1 MKIDNEFTVSV
12 TIERAWEVL
21 TDLEGIAPCMPG
33 ASLTGVEGD
42 VYSGKVRV
50 KVGPVVSEYAGT
62 VRFLEKD
69 DAAHRAV
76 IDAKGRDSRGA
87 GNASAAIT
95 AHLRADGERTVVSV
109 DTDLKISGKVA
120 QLGSGMIK
128 EVSGKLL
135 GQFVNCLEAKLTA
148 EPVAP
153 TPTQSTPATTPDSTS
168 TPDLTAASAAPDS
181 APAPGPEPG
190 SASTPAPAPAP
201 ASAAEGESVVQG
213 PEAERAEVGERAGD
227 EAPAP
232 RVITPDV
239 EPEPL
244 DILGVAG
251 GAVYKRLIPLVVG
264 IVVVVVAVIVIW
276 AVVS

>member
-12 TIERAWEVL
+12 PIERAWEVL

-33 ASLTGVEGD
+33 ARLTGVEGD

-69 DAAHRAV
+69 DGEHRAV

-95 AHLRADGERTVVSV
+95 AQLRADGPRTVVSV

-128 EVSGKLL
+128 EVSNKLL
-135 GQFVNCLEAKLTA
+135 GQFVTCLEAKLT
-148 EPVAP
+148 EPV
-153 TPTQSTPATTPDSTS
+153 PDT
-168 TPDLTAASAAPDS
+168 AAPDTS
-181 APAPGPEPG
+181 APDTNEVPTTETQAPV
-190 SASTPAPAPAP
+190 T
-201 ASAAEGESVVQG
+201 
-213 PEAERAEVGERAGD
+213 
-227 EAPAP
+227 EAPV
-232 RVITPDV
+232 REL
-239 EPEPL
+239 EPEPEAL
-244 DILGVAG
+244 DVLGVAG
-251 GAVYKRLIPLVVG
+251 GAIYKRLVPLVVG
-264 IVVVVVAVIVIW
+264 VVVVIVAVVVIW
-276 AVVS
+276 TVVS